1 MEFWN
6 LMAKNIAFQKLNNES
21 EMLKEKKYME
31 KNNMIRDVME
41 ELITTIEKELNQSS
55 STI

>member
-1 MEFWN
+1 
-6 LMAKNIAFQKLNNES
+6 
-21 EMLKEKKYME
+21 MLKEKKYME

>member
-1 MEFWN
+1 
-6 LMAKNIAFQKLNNES
+6 MAKNIAFQKLNNES